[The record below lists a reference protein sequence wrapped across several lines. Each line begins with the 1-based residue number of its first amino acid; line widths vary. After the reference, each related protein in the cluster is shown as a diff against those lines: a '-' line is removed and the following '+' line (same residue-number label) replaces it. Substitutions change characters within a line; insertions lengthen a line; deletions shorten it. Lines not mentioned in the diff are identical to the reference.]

1 MNKYKI
7 EKKKNISEKFL
18 KDDRPILLGKKVKK
32 IVAKPYVYIYSD
44 TGQTRH
50 FTPAAQE

>member
-7 EKKKNISEKFL
+7 EENKNISEMKL
-18 KDDRPILLGKKVKK
+18 KDNRPILLGKKVKR
-32 IVAKPYVYIYSD
+32 IVAKPYIYVYSD